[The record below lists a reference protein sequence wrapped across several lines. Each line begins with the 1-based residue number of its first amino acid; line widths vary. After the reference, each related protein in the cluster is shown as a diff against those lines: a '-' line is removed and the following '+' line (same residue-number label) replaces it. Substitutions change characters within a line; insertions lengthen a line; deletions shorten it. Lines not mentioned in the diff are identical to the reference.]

1 MMCVGGSGGDD
12 EGDGPQRG
20 ESTTAATIIS
30 RIARSRARLPHF
42 AHIAGSRLGEF
53 GKGWFRRRS
62 IAVILQ
68 ESPDLALERV

>member
-1 MMCVGGSGGDD
+1 MRVGGGNGDD
-12 EGDGPQRG
+12 DNGGGPSRG
-20 ESTTAATIIS
+20 GSTTAATIIS
-30 RIARSRARLPHF
+30 RIVRSRARLPHF

-53 GKGWFRRRS
+53 GKGWFQRRS

>member
-1 MMCVGGSGGDD
+1 MRVGGGNGDD
-12 EGDGPQRG
+12 DNGGGPSRG
-20 ESTTAATIIS
+20 GSTTAATIIS
-30 RIARSRARLPHF
+30 RIVRSRARLPHF

>member
-12 EGDGPQRG
+12 DGDGPRG
-20 ESTTAATIIS
+20 GSITAGTIIS

>member
-1 MMCVGGSGGDD
+1 MRVGGGNGDD
-12 EGDGPQRG
+12 DDGGGPSRG
-20 ESTTAATIIS
+20 GSTTAATIIS
-30 RIARSRARLPHF
+30 RIVRSRARLPHF

>member
-12 EGDGPQRG
+12 DGSGPLRG
-20 ESTTAATIIS
+20 GSTTAATIIS

>member
-12 EGDGPQRG
+12 EGNGPPRG
-20 ESTTAATIIS
+20 GSTTAATIIS
-30 RIARSRARLPHF
+30 RIVRSRARLPHF

-53 GKGWFRRRS
+53 GKGRFRRRL